1 MTIARGYATR
11 DPRRPAR
18 LLQTNRRQ
26 FHPGSGHRAALAHH
40 RRAWTAVRWHGSAG
54 RLRRDPGHGVGRGRL
69 DRSARIIAI
78 LERLGWADDVRWPT
92 ARRLARLAATRERQ
106 G

>member
-18 LLQTNRRQ
+18 LLQTNRQQ

-40 RRAWTAVRWHGSAG
+40 RRAWIAVRWHGNAG
-54 RLRRDPGHGVGRGRL
+54 RLRQDPRHGVGRGRL
-69 DRSARIIAI
+69 DPSARIIAI
-78 LERLGWADDVRWPT
+78 LERLGLAHDVRWPT
-92 ARRLARLAATRERQ
+92 ARRLARLAATPDRQ